1 MDYYWILLGSSSS
14 AAAGRRRGDDA
25 VSSFACGFKPRF
37 PPFPPATIRWP
48 RGLFFSWP
56 TNKTTAPPRE
66 PTNAFHNNHDRLLP
80 PPAAP
85 LPSPA
90 TSSTRRSP
98 SSACSTTMNF
108 SPLSSLA
115 SRLRRRRSPFYS
127 APPAVLSPSLV
138 CPVIVAFSSSPAPSS
153 ALILFNHASSCSLPT
168 PLPTFPALLKSCARA
183 FNHSSRA
190 SAASVFVSKGME
202 LHCRVLKLGCGK
214 DRYVRNALV
223 SMYGKFGLL
232 GDAREAFDEMP
243 AKNAVSWNA
252 LVGAHRAA
260 ADWMG
265 AERVSQAMPE
275 RNLSWWNAEI
285 KQNVR
290 IGCMDEAAKIF
301 SKMPER
307 DAVSWNSLISGY
319 TKLGKYT
326 QALEIFQEMQ
336 ENGIEPTELTLSL
349 GLVQRFGKLD
359 LGTNIHRNL
368 QSKGIVADGLV
379 GNALIDMYA
388 KCGMLDLANKVFD
401 RMSMRDITC
410 WNAMIVGFS
419 VHGCSHEALELF
431 DSMKIEP
438 NHVTFLGV
446 LTACSHG
453 GLVNEG
459 RKYFNSMI
467 EDYRIVPDVK
477 HYGCMIDMLCR
488 YGKIE
493 EAYLMIKE
501 NPSTAN
507 SVLWKMLLAACRVHG
522 HINLAYKFFH
532 ELRELILTDNGGLVT
547 ISNVYAEA
555 KRWDDVEHL
564 RMKVRCNSALKHAAH
579 SQIDVITKGFG
590 QKQRWNEVEYLRIKM
605 IRYNASKHA
614 ANRQFFHELRELILT
629 DNGGLLTISNVYAEA
644 KRWDDV
650 EHLRMKVRCNS
661 ALKYA
666 AHSQIDVM

>member
-1 MDYYWILLGSSSS
+1 MRVLLLVSDDGLLDFARLLG
-14 AAAGRRRGDDA
+14 GGRKTKRKRRRRCLCLRLQA
-25 VSSFACGFKPRF
+25 TVSS
-37 PPFPPATIRWP
+37 FPPATIRWP
-48 RGLFFSWP
+48 RGLFLSPLTKPRP
-56 TNKTTAPPRE
+56 TRRAHQCVPHPRPRLPPTTASC
-66 PTNAFHNNHDRLLP
+66 AAGGHQLHALLAKLGLLHHP
-80 PPAAP
+80 EFLSALLSRIP
-85 LPSPA
+85 PSP
-90 TSSTRRSP
+90 
-98 SSACSTTMNF
+98 SA
-108 SPLSSLA
+108 LSLLLEA
-115 SRLRRRRSPFYS
+115 S
-127 APPAVLSPSLV
+127 PAVLSPSLV

-183 FNHSSRA
+183 FNRSSRA
-190 SAASVFVSKGME
+190 GVASVFVSKGME

-223 SMYGKFGLL
+223 SMYGKFGRL
-232 GDAREAFDEMP
+232 GDARKAFDEMP
-243 AKNAVSWNA
+243 DKNAVSWNA

-285 KQNVR
+285 ARNVS
-290 IGCMDEAAKIF
+290 IGYMDEASRLF
-301 SKMPER
+301 REMPQR
-307 DAVSWNSLISGY
+307 DVVSLNSLISGY

-326 QALEIFQEMQ
+326 KALEIFQEMK
-336 ENGIEPTELTLSL
+336 ENAIEPTELTLVLIL
-349 GLVQRFGKLD
+349 GACAKDGKLE
-359 LGTNIHRNL
+359 LGTDIHINL
-368 QSKGIVADGLV
+368 QSKGIVSDGLV

-388 KCGMLDLANKVFD
+388 KCGRLDLAKKVFD

-410 WNAMIVGFS
+410 WNAMIIGFS
-419 VHGCSHEALELF
+419 VHGCSYEALELF

-438 NHVTFLGV
+438 NPVTFLGV

-488 YGKIE
+488 YGRIE

-522 HINLAYKFFH
+522 HIDLAYKFFH
-532 ELRELILTDNGGLVT
+532 
-547 ISNVYAEA
+547 
-555 KRWDDVEHL
+555 
-564 RMKVRCNSALKHAAH
+564 
-579 SQIDVITKGFG
+579 
-590 QKQRWNEVEYLRIKM
+590 
-605 IRYNASKHA
+605 
-614 ANRQFFHELRELILT
+614 
-629 DNGGLLTISNVYAEA
+629 
-644 KRWDDV
+644 
-650 EHLRMKVRCNS
+650 
-661 ALKYA
+661 
-666 AHSQIDVM
+666 

>member
-1 MDYYWILLGSSSS
+1 MRSTTTTASYLRVLRRFPRRST
-14 AAAGRRRGDDA
+14 AAGHQLHA
-25 VSSFACGFKPRF
+25 LLAKL
-37 PPFPPATIRWP
+37 
-48 RGLFFSWP
+48 GLLHHPEFLS
-56 TNKTTAPPRE
+56 ALLSR
-66 PTNAFHNNHDRLLP
+66 LP
-80 PPAAP
+80 P
-85 LPSPA
+85 
-90 TSSTRRSP
+90 SP
-98 SSACSTTMNF
+98 SA
-108 SPLSSLA
+108 LSL
-115 SRLRRRRSPFYS
+115 LLE

-138 CPVIVAFSSSPAPSS
+138 CPVIVFFSSSPAPSS
-153 ALILFNHASSCSLPT
+153 ALLLFNHASSCSLPT

-190 SAASVFVSKGME
+190 TAASVFVSKGME

-223 SMYGKFGLL
+223 SMYGKFGRL
-232 GDAREAFDEMP
+232 GDARKAFDEMP
-243 AKNAVSWNA
+243 DKNAVSWNA

-285 KQNVR
+285 ARNVR
-290 IGCMDEAAKIF
+290 IGYMDEAARIF
-301 SKMPER
+301 REMPER

-336 ENGIEPTELTLSL
+336 ENGIQPTELTLV
-349 GLVQRFGKLD
+349 LVLEACAKVGKLA
-359 LGTNIHRNL
+359 LGTIIHRNL

-388 KCGMLDLANKVFD
+388 KCGRLDLAKKVFD

-410 WNAMIVGFS
+410 WNVMIVGFS

-438 NHVTFLGV
+438 NPVTFLGV

-522 HINLAYKFFH
+522 HIDLAYK
-532 ELRELILTDNGGLVT
+532 
-547 ISNVYAEA
+547 
-555 KRWDDVEHL
+555 
-564 RMKVRCNSALKHAAH
+564 
-579 SQIDVITKGFG
+579 
-590 QKQRWNEVEYLRIKM
+590 
-605 IRYNASKHA
+605 
-614 ANRQFFHELRELILT
+614 FFHELRELILT

-666 AHSQIDVM
+666 AHSQIDVMPILLLILKAAIALHQDQALHMTASVWNH

>member
-1 MDYYWILLGSSSS
+1 MRSTSTTTTASYHRLLRRFPRRS
-14 AAAGRRRGDDA
+14 AAGGHQLHALLA
-25 VSSFACGFKPRF
+25 KL
-37 PPFPPATIRWP
+37 
-48 RGLFFSWP
+48 GLLHHPEFLS
-56 TNKTTAPPRE
+56 A
-66 PTNAFHNNHDRLLP
+66 LLSRIP
-80 PPAAP
+80 
-85 LPSPA
+85 PSP
-90 TSSTRRSP
+90 
-98 SSACSTTMNF
+98 SA
-108 SPLSSLA
+108 LSLLLEA
-115 SRLRRRRSPFYS
+115 S
-127 APPAVLSPSLV
+127 PAVLSPSLV

-183 FNHSSRA
+183 FNRSSRA
-190 SAASVFVSKGME
+190 GVASVFVSKGME

-223 SMYGKFGLL
+223 SMYGKFGRL
-232 GDAREAFDEMP
+232 GDARKAFDEMP
-243 AKNAVSWNA
+243 DKNAVSWNA

-265 AERVSQAMPE
+265 AERVSQAMLE
-275 RNLSWWNAEI
+275 RNLSCWNAEI
-285 KQNVR
+285 ARNVS
-290 IGCMDEAAKIF
+290 IGYMDEASRLF
-301 SKMPER
+301 REMPQR
-307 DAVSWNSLISGY
+307 DVVSWNSLISGY

-326 QALEIFQEMQ
+326 KALEIFQEMK
-336 ENGIEPTELTLSL
+336 ENAIEPTELTLVLIL
-349 GLVQRFGKLD
+349 GACAKDGKLE
-359 LGTNIHRNL
+359 LGTDIHINL
-368 QSKGIVADGLV
+368 QSKGIVSDGLV

-388 KCGMLDLANKVFD
+388 KCGRLDLAKKVFD

-410 WNAMIVGFS
+410 WNAMIIGFS
-419 VHGCSHEALELF
+419 VHGCSYEALELF

-438 NHVTFLGV
+438 NPVAFLGV

-488 YGKIE
+488 YGRIE

-522 HINLAYKFFH
+522 HIDLAYKFFH
-532 ELRELILTDNGGLVT
+532 ELHELILTDNGRIVT

-564 RMKVRCNSALKHAAH
+564 RMKVRRNSALKHAAH
-579 SQIDVITKGFG
+579 SQ
-590 QKQRWNEVEYLRIKM
+590 M
-605 IRYNASKHA
+605 
-614 ANRQFFHELRELILT
+614 
-629 DNGGLLTISNVYAEA
+629 
-644 KRWDDV
+644 
-650 EHLRMKVRCNS
+650 
-661 ALKYA
+661 
-666 AHSQIDVM
+666 DVM

>member
-1 MDYYWILLGSSSS
+1 MHSTTTMTASYLRLLRRFPRRS
-14 AAAGRRRGDDA
+14 AAGGHQLHALLA
-25 VSSFACGFKPRF
+25 KL
-37 PPFPPATIRWP
+37 
-48 RGLFFSWP
+48 GLLHRSEFLS
-56 TNKTTAPPRE
+56 ALLSR
-66 PTNAFHNNHDRLLP
+66 LP
-80 PPAAP
+80 P
-85 LPSPA
+85 
-90 TSSTRRSP
+90 SP
-98 SSACSTTMNF
+98 SA
-108 SPLSSLA
+108 LSL
-115 SRLRRRRSPFYS
+115 LLE

-138 CPVIVAFSSSPAPSS
+138 CPVIVAFSSSQAPSS
-153 ALILFNHASSCSLPT
+153 ALLLFNHASSCSLPT

-223 SMYGKFGLL
+223 SMYGKFGRL
-232 GDAREAFDEMP
+232 GDARKAFDEMP
-243 AKNAVSWNA
+243 DKNAVSWNA

-265 AERVSQAMPE
+265 ADRVSQAMPV

-285 KQNVR
+285 ARNVR
-290 IGCMDEAAKIF
+290 IGYMDEAARIF
-301 SKMPER
+301 SEMPER

-326 QALEIFQEMQ
+326 QALGIFQEMQ
-336 ENGIEPTELTLSL
+336 ENGIQPTELTLVLVL
-349 GLVQRFGKLD
+349 GACAKIGKLD

-368 QSKGIVADGLV
+368 QNKGIVADGLV

-388 KCGMLDLANKVFD
+388 KCGMLDLAKKVFD

-419 VHGCSHEALELF
+419 VHGCSREALELF

-438 NHVTFLGV
+438 NPVTFLGV

-501 NPSTAN
+501 NPSTAS

-522 HINLAYKFFH
+522 HIDLAYMFFH

-579 SQIDVITKGFG
+579 SQMDVIFPDGHMCDGTRK
-590 QKQRWNEVEYLRIKM
+590 
-605 IRYNASKHA
+605 
-614 ANRQFFHELRELILT
+614 LT
-629 DNGGLLTISNVYAEA
+629 DTVA
-644 KRWDDV
+644 
-650 EHLRMKVRCNS
+650 
-661 ALKYA
+661 
-666 AHSQIDVM
+666 